1 MATGPGERGPASRPA
16 GLAGLAD
23 LTATELVDLLRGGT
37 VSASQVVDAHI
48 RRIEEVDRR
57 LNAMAIPLFDQARV
71 VAAGADRRDPDQR
84 GPLHGLPVTVKECFD
99 VVGTDSTCGVGSRVG
114 RPAERDAT
122 LVGRL
127 RSAGAIILGKT
138 NLSQLLLF
146 GESDNPVYGRT
157 NHALD
162 QARSPGGSS
171 GGEAALVSIGGSA
184 LGLGTDIGGSVR
196 TPAHDCGIAAIRPT
210 PGTLPMEG
218 VATHGVVGDQDVPDA
233 AGLLARSVDDL
244 RLGLSVLAPERFGE
258 EAPAQAA
265 LPERRDEDVRGL
277 RIGVYEDDGFFPAS
291 AAIRRA
297 VREAVGT
304 LIDQGADLEA
314 VELPDVAGA
323 LDAYY
328 GLLSADGGDAIRA
341 FLGRSKRD
349 PRISDLLTLAGA
361 TGRRRALLTGLAG
374 ALGRAEVAHLFR
386 VTGRVDEA
394 GVRLLQLAAE
404 DARARFTRLLEE
416 KRLDALI
423 GPVKSLP
430 ALTHGATRHLAA
442 ASVNYTALYNL
453 LRWPAGAVPVSRVLP
468 GEELGRPRGGGH
480 VEATARKVDAGSAG
494 LPVGVQ
500 VAALPGLDHLVLRIM
515 AAIERGLPAAAA

>member
-1 MATGPGERGPASRPA
+1 MATGPGELGPAS
-16 GLAGLAD
+16 GSAGLAD
-23 LTATELVDLLRGGT
+23 LTATELVDLLRGGSI
-37 VSASQVVDAHI
+37 SASQVVDAHI

-57 LNAMAIPLFDQARV
+57 LNAMAVPLFDQARL
-71 VAAGADRRDPDQR
+71 VAAGADRRDPEGR

-99 VVGTDSTCGVGSRVG
+99 VIGTDSTCGIGSRVG
-114 RPAERDAT
+114 RPAGRDAT
-122 LVGRL
+122 LVARL

-157 NHALD
+157 SHPLD
-162 QARSPGGSS
+162 AARSPGGSS
-171 GGEAALVSIGGSA
+171 GGEAALVATGGSA
-184 LGLGTDIGGSVR
+184 LGFGTDIGGSVR

-233 AGLLARSVDDL
+233 AGLLARSVEDL
-244 RLGLSVLAPERFGE
+244 RLGLSVLAPERFAD
-258 EAPAQAA
+258 EAPVQAA
-265 LPERRDEDVRGL
+265 TPHDPRAEEVRGL

-323 LDAYY
+323 LDIYY
-328 GLLSADGGDAIRA
+328 GLLSADGGDAVRA

-349 PRISDLLTLAGA
+349 PRISDLLTLAGT

-374 ALGRAEVAHLFR
+374 ALGRAQVAHLFR

-394 GVRLLQLAAE
+394 GLVRLRSAAE
-404 DARARFTRLLEE
+404 DARARFARLLEE
-416 KRLDALI
+416 RKLDALI

-430 ALTHGATRHLAA
+430 ALTHGATRELAA

-468 GEELGRPRGGGH
+468 GEERGRQRGGGR
-480 VEATARKVDAGSAG
+480 VEATARKVDIGSAG

-500 VAALPGLDHLVLRIM
+500 VAALPGLDHVVLRIM
-515 AAIERGLPAAAA
+515 AAIERGLPAAPS